1 MGEGCNVVFAAG
13 RPVKG
18 KEKMKSQ
25 SKRIHK
31 TTLRVT
37 FADVD
42 MAGIVYTQRFADYI
56 LRGWEEYFRA
66 IGIPWESYVAGD
78 KIQGLPVIRLALHFK
93 SPARCGDEIDIITR
107 ITKITRRRI
116 YFKFELFHGGEGR
129 LLATGALVATAFDSH
144 CKPTSIPDFILQA
157 IDGKKK

>member
-1 MGEGCNVVFAAG
+1 
-13 RPVKG
+13 
-18 KEKMKSQ
+18 MKSQ
-25 SKRIHK
+25 SRRIHR
-31 TTLRVT
+31 TTLRVA

-42 MAGIVYTQRFADYI
+42 MAGIVYTQKFADYT

-78 KIQGLPVIRLALHFK
+78 RIQGLPVIRLALNFR
-93 SPARCGDEIDIITR
+93 SPARCGDELDIVTR

-116 YFKFELFHGGEGR
+116 YFKFELFHKAEDR
-129 LLATGALVATAFDSH
+129 LVATASLVATAFDSR
-144 CKPTSIPDFILQA
+144 CKPTSIPDFIVHA